1 MNMDAEIQGR
11 LKIGGRFRID
21 RNTGLIKA
29 GSVVTVYKI
38 EETND
43 ALGSYYAWIR
53 DGSSNTMPYLIKPG
67 QEPQII
73 KEE

>member
-1 MNMDAEIQGR
+1 MEAENQGR
-11 LKIGGRFRID
+11 LKIWDRFRID

-43 ALGSYYAWIR
+43 PVGRYWAWIR
-53 DGSSNTMPYLIKPG
+53 DDERNTMPYLIKPG
-67 QEPQII
+67 NEPQII